1 MRMRN
6 ERTRLI
12 YEQRANKRRF
22 VSSADSVRSV
32 SILVAMILCMFSS
45 LDVSAQLVGHERWSG
60 KDYYVAELVYGRTIE
75 VGAVLKLI
83 EAESG
88 EIFDAEVLA
97 VSNVG
102 VDLEL
107 ELYRV
112 DHNLH
117 FFLEVPSN
125 GISAIQR

>member
-1 MRMRN
+1 MDN
-6 ERTRLI
+6 ERTRSI
-12 YEQRANKRRF
+12 FKQNANKSGF
-22 VSSADSVRSV
+22 VFSADFVRAF
-32 SILVAMILCMFSS
+32 SILVAMTLCMFSS

-75 VGAVLKLI
+75 VGAVLKLVD
-83 EAESG
+83 AETG
-88 EIFDAEVLA
+88 EIFDTEVLA

-107 ELYRV
+107 EVYRV

-117 FFLEVPSN
+117 FFLEVPIN

>member
-1 MRMRN
+1 MDD
-6 ERTRLI
+6 ERTRSI
-12 YEQRANKRRF
+12 FKQNANKSGF
-22 VSSADSVRSV
+22 VFSADFVRAF
-32 SILVAMILCMFSS
+32 SILVAMTLCMFSS

-75 VGAVLKLI
+75 VGAVLKLVD
-83 EAESG
+83 AETG
-88 EIFDAEVLA
+88 EIFDTEVLA

-107 ELYRV
+107 EVYRV

-117 FFLEVPSN
+117 FFLEVPIN

>member
-22 VSSADSVRSV
+22 VSSADSVRSF

-102 VDLEL
+102 VYLEL

>member
-1 MRMRN
+1 MDN
-6 ERTRLI
+6 ERTRSI
-12 YEQRANKRRF
+12 FKQSAIKSGF
-22 VSSADSVRSV
+22 VFSADFVRAF
-32 SILVAMILCMFSS
+32 SILVAMTLCMFSS

-75 VGAVLKLI
+75 VGAVLKLVD
-83 EAESG
+83 AETG
-88 EIFDAEVLA
+88 EIFDTEVLA

-107 ELYRV
+107 EVYRV

-117 FFLEVPSN
+117 FFLEVPIN

>member
-22 VSSADSVRSV
+22 VSSADSVRSF

-75 VGAVLKLI
+75 VGAVLKLVD
-83 EAESG
+83 AETG
-88 EIFDAEVLA
+88 EIFDTEVLA

-107 ELYRV
+107 EVYRV

-117 FFLEVPSN
+117 FFLEVPIN

>member
-1 MRMRN
+1 MDN
-6 ERTRLI
+6 ERTRSI
-12 YEQRANKRRF
+12 FKQRASKSGF
-22 VSSADSVRSV
+22 VFSADFVRAF
-32 SILVAMILCMFSS
+32 SILVAMTLGMFSS

-75 VGAVLKLI
+75 VGAVLKLVD
-83 EAESG
+83 AETG
-88 EIFDAEVLA
+88 EIFDTEVLA

-107 ELYRV
+107 EVYRV

-117 FFLEVPSN
+117 FFLEVPIN

>member
-1 MRMRN
+1 MIRR
-6 ERTRLI
+6 RTKLI
-12 YEQRANKRRF
+12 CKQNVSKYRF
-22 VSSADSVRSV
+22 VFKHSFVRSF
-32 SILVAMILCMFSS
+32 SILVTTILCTFSS

-60 KDYYVAELVYGRTIE
+60 KDYYVVELVYGRTIE
-75 VGAVLKLI
+75 VGAVLKI
-83 EAESG
+83 VDAESG
-88 EIFDAEVLA
+88 ETFDAEVLTL
-97 VSNVG
+97 SNVG
-102 VDLEL
+102 VDLEV

>member
-1 MRMRN
+1 MDD
-6 ERTRLI
+6 ERTRSI
-12 YEQRANKRRF
+12 FKQNANKSGF
-22 VSSADSVRSV
+22 VFSADFVRAF
-32 SILVAMILCMFSS
+32 SILVAMTLCMFSS

-60 KDYYVAELVYGRTIE
+60 KDYYVAEIVYGRTIE
-75 VGAVLKLI
+75 VGAVLKLVD
-83 EAESG
+83 AETG
-88 EIFDAEVLA
+88 EIFDTEVLA

-107 ELYRV
+107 EVYRV

-117 FFLEVPSN
+117 FFLEVPIN

>member
-1 MRMRN
+1 MDD
-6 ERTRLI
+6 ERTRSI
-12 YEQRANKRRF
+12 FKQNANKSGF
-22 VSSADSVRSV
+22 VFSADFVRAS
-32 SILVAMILCMFSS
+32 SILVAMTLCMFSS

-75 VGAVLKLI
+75 VGAVLKLVD
-83 EAESG
+83 AETG
-88 EIFDAEVLA
+88 EIFDTEVLA

-107 ELYRV
+107 EVYRV

-117 FFLEVPSN
+117 FFLEVPIN

>member
-1 MRMRN
+1 MRN

>member
-1 MRMRN
+1 MDD
-6 ERTRLI
+6 ERTRSI
-12 YEQRANKRRF
+12 FKQNANKSGF
-22 VSSADSVRSV
+22 VFSADFVRAF
-32 SILVAMILCMFSS
+32 SILVAMTLGMFSS

-75 VGAVLKLI
+75 VGAVLKLVD
-83 EAESG
+83 AETG
-88 EIFDAEVLA
+88 EIFDTEVLA

-107 ELYRV
+107 EVYRV

-117 FFLEVPSN
+117 FFLEVPIN

>member
-1 MRMRN
+1 MN
-6 ERTRLI
+6 DERTRSI
-12 YEQRANKRRF
+12 FKQSASKSGF
-22 VSSADSVRSV
+22 VFSADFVRAF
-32 SILVAMILCMFSS
+32 SILVAMTLCMFSS

-60 KDYYVAELVYGRTIE
+60 KDYYVAEIVYGRTIE
-75 VGAVLKLI
+75 VGAVLKLVD
-83 EAESG
+83 AETG
-88 EIFDAEVLA
+88 EIFDTEVLA

-107 ELYRV
+107 EVYRV

-117 FFLEVPSN
+117 FFLEVPIN

>member
-1 MRMRN
+1 MD
-6 ERTRLI
+6 RTNLI
-12 YEQRANKRRF
+12 FQRKPAARTNVHRVF
-22 VSSADSVRSV
+22 DVRSF
-32 SILVAMILCMFSS
+32 SILVAMILGMVLS

-75 VGAVLKLI
+75 VDAVLKLV

-102 VDLEL
+102 VELEL

-117 FFLEVPSN
+117 FFLEVPIN